1 MRRYFCGTRRH
12 AALLAAVMGL
22 AAPHAKAQSVGPRDY
37 DLEHTDATFLGVEV
51 GASFVL
57 SGTLLLVAG
66 GPASQCG
73 WCATNAF
80 DERMRRVF
88 LASDPQNAGAISH
101 AFSTGAAPALALAAL
116 VPPAVATGHVRH
128 ALENVIIAA
137 DAAVLTLGVTHA
149 SKRLFDRQRPGAHYG
164 VMDQTEYAHDRAQW
178 NQSFFSADTS
188 LAFSLGASATTL
200 AYLRGY
206 RIAPYVLVASS
217 LISVTTAWL
226 RVAADVHWATDVL
239 TGAAVGTAIG
249 FGVPYGLHRRK
260 GALAELQMQLV
271 PVLGSGQLGLL
282 ASGVF

>member
-1 MRRYFCGTRRH
+1 
-12 AALLAAVMGL
+12 MGL
-22 AAPHAKAQSVGPRDY
+22 AASTAKAQSAGQSDH

-57 SGTLLLVAG
+57 SGALLLAAG
-66 GPASQCG
+66 SPASQCG

-80 DERMRRVF
+80 DENIRRAL
-88 LASDPQNAGAISH
+88 LASDPQNAGAVSH
-101 AFSTGAAPALALAAL
+101 AFSSGAAPALALAAL
-116 VPPAVATGHVRH
+116 LPPALATGHARH

-149 SKRLFDRQRPGAHYG
+149 SKRIFDRQRPGAHYG
-164 VMDQTEYAHDRAQW
+164 VMDQTEYASDRAQW

-217 LISVTTAWL
+217 VIGVTTAWL

-249 FGVPYGLHRRK
+249 FAVPYGLHRRQ
-260 GALAELQMQLV
+260 GALTEHQMLLV

-282 ASGVF
+282 AAASF